1 VNTPEATGEHEEV
14 ADTPTVVSWLQ

>member
-1 VNTPEATGEHEEV
+1 VNTPEANGEHEEV